1 MTRQVT
7 GQVTPQA
14 TAARP
19 SELPVEFGNAG
30 DLETHGTGWFIGFS
44 DWTRGPSSMLRHVP
58 TGADLRDLC
67 VKWFAHPAGHPA
79 GEAKPLSEG
88 RTMSMLV
95 GVPGEFRIEFCAV
108 PGFDNGAVQSH
119 TLRRNGDFAI
129 WGAGVWH
136 RAFGLQPTT
145 ILTIRWQD

>member
-1 MTRQVT
+1 MTAQ
-7 GQVTPQA
+7 PP
-14 TAARP
+14 P
-19 SELPVEFGNAG
+19 SALPVEFGNAG
-30 DLETHGTGWFIGFS
+30 DVDTHGTGWFIGFS
-44 DWTRGPSSMLRHVP
+44 DWTRHPDPMLRHVP
-58 TGADLRDLC
+58 AGADTRGLC

-79 GEAKPLSEG
+79 GEAKPVSEG

-95 GVPGEFRIEFCAV
+95 GAPGEFRIEFCAL
-108 PGFDNGAVQSH
+108 PGFDDGAVQSH

-136 RAFGLQPTT
+136 RAFGVLPTT